1 MLDLRRFWLLVTL
14 SAKLT
19 LRGYLSSKPALL
31 GAIML
36 LLVGMPPLIR
46 FASNLHHYPLE
57 LFLLGL
63 FVVLV
68 LTPLTLTSILPGSGD
83 PVRLLHYPVMPRT
96 LAAALAAGA
105 FLDPVSLLLLSPI
118 LVALPRHFG
127 LRMLVPLM
135 LLTLTAILLGQVLL
149 FLGGALAR
157 SRRVRESFSFVMPF
171 VAAAVLLLVSRAPAR
186 ATTTNAPAQPTLNL
200 SLTPP
205 GLAAQHSIPGCLGL
219 LVWSGGALLLAGKLA
234 ANRAGAETEQ
244 GGGRVGVSPLV
255 RLAHGP
261 ILTIAA
267 KELSYFLR
275 EPKLR
280 GALSRSS
287 AVMVAVGVL
296 TLYPTNAPRVLWDS
310 ILGTSVV
317 FYLLFWLL
325 ERACN
330 QWGTESAAGRLL
342 WSFPGERQRW
352 ILGKNLALFPLLL
365 ACVAFTLTEYA
376 LIAHPP
382 ASAMR
387 GYLSTGAL
395 WIVGLLALGNFV
407 SIWLPFPML
416 GKAVSQ
422 NPGQDFT
429 TAILYIFIAV
439 AAAYLTTESW
449 LAPLAWTISVPLAGR
464 WLRLREPR
472 VIEALE

>member
-19 LRGYLSSKPALL
+19 LRGYLNSKPALL
-31 GAIML
+31 GAVML
-36 LLVGMPPLIR
+36 LLVGMPAVIR
-46 FASNLHHYPLE
+46 LASNLHRYPLE
-57 LFLLGL
+57 LILLGL
-63 FVVLV
+63 FAVLV
-68 LTPLTLTSILPGSGD
+68 LTPLTLTGILPGSGD
-83 PVRLLHYPVMPRT
+83 PARLLHYPVMPRT
-96 LAAALAAGA
+96 LATALAAGA
-105 FLDPVSLLLLSPI
+105 FLDPVGLLVLSPI
-118 LVALPRHFG
+118 LVALPLHFG
-127 LRMLVPLM
+127 LGLLVPL
-135 LLTLTAILLGQVLL
+135 LLLLITALLIGQVVL

-171 VAAAVLLLVSRAPAR
+171 VAAAVLLLVSRAPAHA
-186 ATTTNAPAQPTLNL
+186 ATPNAPASPALNL

-205 GLAAQHSIPGCLGL
+205 GLAAQRSLSGCLGL
-219 LVWSGGALLLAGKLA
+219 LIWGGGALLLAGKLA
-234 ANRAGAETEQ
+234 AIRAGAETEHS
-244 GGGRVGVSPLV
+244 GGRVGVSPLK
-255 RLAHGP
+255 RLARGP

-296 TLYPTNAPRVLWDS
+296 TFHPVNVSHVLWDS
-310 ILGTSVV
+310 VFGTGVV

-330 QWGTESAAGRLL
+330 QWGVESAAGRLL
-342 WSFPGERQRW
+342 WSFPNPRGRW
-352 ILGKNLALFPLLL
+352 ILGKNLALFPLLF
-365 ACVAFTLTEYA
+365 ACVAFTLTEYG

-382 ASAMR
+382 APAMR

-422 NPGQDFT
+422 NSGQDFT

-439 AAAYLTTESW
+439 AAAYLTTALW
-449 LAPLAWTISVPLAGR
+449 LAPLAWALSVPLAGR
-464 WLRLREPR
+464 WLRLREPQ
-472 VIEALE
+472 VIAALE